1 MSCLEDTASQSHSC
15 FREYSDDRTK
25 KNTDTCIIQYFKI
38 LLTSEK

>member
-25 KNTDTCIIQYFKI
+25 NTDTCIIQYFKI